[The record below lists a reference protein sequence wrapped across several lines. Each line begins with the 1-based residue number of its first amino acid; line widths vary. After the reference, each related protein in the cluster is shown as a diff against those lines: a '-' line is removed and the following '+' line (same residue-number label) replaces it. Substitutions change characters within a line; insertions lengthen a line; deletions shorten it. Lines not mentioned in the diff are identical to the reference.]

1 MANLQAVLGKRP
13 ALIAFGAGLVAA
25 GGQAPVS
32 LPWLTLAGLAV
43 AFLLFTKAPRAR
55 RAAWIGWAFGTGYF
69 AAALFW
75 IVEPFVVDPVRHGWM
90 APFALIGLAG
100 GLALFWALAFGLAA
114 RASTGWTRAMAWAV
128 LLSAAELLRSYVFT
142 GFPWALIGH
151 VWVGWA
157 PMQLAAWVGPA
168 GLTLLTLL
176 PVALGGLVWQRKRP
190 MLLPLLAIWAA
201 LYGFGLWQQAQPMPE
216 TANTQIVRL
225 VQPNAAQHL
234 KWAPDFAPLFFAD
247 AVAFT
252 RAPATPRP
260 DLIIWPETA
269 VPVLL
274 ERAAGAFQRIT
285 AAADGVPLVL
295 GIQRYDGMLA
305 YNSLVYLDEQGEL
318 TALYDKHHLVPF
330 GEYLPGSGLFA
341 NTRLAGLV
349 GDYGYSSGPGAE
361 LVDLG
366 PLGRVL
372 PLICYEAIFPQ
383 DVRAAPERPDWLLQ
397 ITNDAW
403 FGTLSGPYQH
413 LAQARLR
420 AVEQGLPFVRAA
432 NTGVSAVIDSRGKV
446 TAFLGL
452 GLAGYLDARLPPALP
467 ATLYSRTGDTPMAV
481 LLALLGLIVFVY
493 KARKPIDALKA
504 DP

>member
-1 MANLQAVLGKRP
+1 MANLQGGLGKRP
-13 ALIAFGAGLVAA
+13 ALIAFGVGLVAA
-25 GGQAPVS
+25 AGQAPVS

-43 AFLLFTKAPRAR
+43 AYLLFTNETRAK

-75 IVEPFVVDPVRHGWM
+75 IVEPFMVDPVRHGWM

-100 GLALFWALAFGLAA
+100 GLALFWALAFGLAKRVKQGWW
-114 RASTGWTRAMAWAV
+114 RALAWAV
-128 LLSAAELLRSYVFT
+128 LLSAAELARSYVFT

-157 PMQLAAWVGPA
+157 PMQLAAWVGPV
-168 GLTLLTLL
+168 GLTFLTVL
-176 PVALGGLVWQRKRP
+176 PVALGIAAWSRKAF
-190 MLLPLLAIWAA
+190 LLPILGTCAA

-216 TANTQIVRL
+216 TLEPKILRL

-234 KWAPDFAPLFFAD
+234 KWDPDYAPLFFAD

-305 YNSLVYLDEQGEL
+305 YNSLVYLDGQGAL

-330 GEYLPGSGLFA
+330 GEYLPGSGLFL

-432 NTGVSAVIDSRGKV
+432 NTGVSAVIDARGKV
-446 TAFLGL
+446 TAFLPL
-452 GLAGYLDARLPPALP
+452 GQAGYLDASLPPALP
-467 ATLYSRTGDTPMAV
+467 ATLYARTGDAPVAV
-481 LLALLGLIVFVY
+481 LLALLGLMVFAFR
-493 KARKPIDALKA
+493 ARKPIDAPKA

>member
-1 MANLQAVLGKRP
+1 V
-13 ALIAFGAGLVAA
+13 F
-25 GGQAPVS
+25 
-32 LPWLTLAGLAV
+32 
-43 AFLLFTKAPRAR
+43 
-55 RAAWIGWAFGTGYF
+55 
-69 AAALFW
+69 
-75 IVEPFVVDPVRHGWM
+75 
-90 APFALIGLAG
+90 
-100 GLALFWALAFGLAA
+100 
-114 RASTGWTRAMAWAV
+114 
-128 LLSAAELLRSYVFT
+128 LSAAELARSYVFT

-151 VWVGWA
+151 VWVDWA
-157 PMQLAAWVGPA
+157 PMQLAAWVGPL
-168 GLTLLTLL
+168 GLTLVTVL
-176 PVALGGLVWQRKRP
+176 PVALGVVAFQRKTAA
-190 MLLPLLAIWAA
+190 LLAIFAA
-201 LYGFGLWQQAQPMPE
+201 CAGFYGFGLWQQAQPMPE
-216 TANTQIVRL
+216 TGPETENAQIVRL

-234 KWAPDFAPLFFAD
+234 KWDPDYAPLFFRD
-247 AVAFT
+247 AVDFT

-274 ERAAGAFQRIT
+274 ERAEAAFQRIT

-295 GIQRYDGMLA
+295 GIQRYDGILA

-349 GDYGYSSGPGAE
+349 GEYGYSAGPGAQ

-432 NTGVSAVIDSRGKV
+432 NTGVSAVIDARGNV

-452 GLAGYLDARLPPALP
+452 GQAGYLDAALPPALP
-467 ATLYSRTGDTPMAV
+467 ETLYAKTGDAPMA
-481 LLALLGLIVFVY
+481 LFLTLLGLLIFAS
-493 KARKPIDALKA
+493 KARKPIDARKA
-504 DP
+504 GP

>member
-1 MANLQAVLGKRP
+1 M
-13 ALIAFGAGLVAA
+13 
-25 GGQAPVS
+25 S

-43 AFLLFTKAPRAR
+43 AYLLFTKDLRTK

-69 AAALFW
+69 AAALSW
-75 IVEPFVVDPVRHGWM
+75 IVEPFMVDPVRHGWM

-114 RASTGWTRAMAWAV
+114 KAGAEAGAKAGAEAEWRRALAWAA
-128 LLSAAELLRSYVFT
+128 LLSAAELTRSYVFT

-157 PMQLAAWVGPA
+157 PMQLAAWVGPL
-168 GLTLLTLL
+168 GLTLLTVL
-176 PVALGGLVWQRKRP
+176 PVALGVVAFQRKTP
-190 MLLPLLAIWAA
+190 ALLAVFAVCA
-201 LYGFGLWQQAQPMPE
+201 GLYGFGLWQQAQPMPE
-216 TANTQIVRL
+216 VENAPIVRL

-234 KWAPDFAPLFFAD
+234 KWDPDYAPLFFRD
-247 AVAFT
+247 AVDFT
-252 RAPATPRP
+252 RAPATLRP

-274 ERAAGAFQRIT
+274 ERAEAAFQRIT

-295 GIQRYDGMLA
+295 GIQRYDGILA
-305 YNSLVYLDEQGEL
+305 YNSLVYLDAQAEL

-330 GEYLPGSGLFA
+330 GEYLPGSGLFS

-349 GDYGYSSGPGAE
+349 GDYGYSAGPGAT

-366 PLGRVL
+366 ALGRVL

-420 AVEQGLPFVRAA
+420 AVEFGLPFVRAA
-432 NTGVSAVIDSRGKV
+432 NTGVSAVIDARGKV
-446 TAFLGL
+446 TGFLPL
-452 GLAGYLDARLPPALP
+452 GQAGYLDAALPPALP
-467 ATLYSRTGDTPMAV
+467 ETLYARTGDAPVT
-481 LLALLGLIVFVY
+481 LFLALLGGLVFALR
-493 KARKPIDALKA
+493 ARKQIDAPRPA
-504 DP
+504 R